1 MVVKDPAVDW
11 GAEELDD
18 WNVVATEA
26 GLGQHRLLAERQAVQ
41 VDVGVAA
48 VADGDG
54 PVDDRPHLQLVEGDE
69 EAFVNV
75 TVNKSV
81 PSKLLTSTVTANFD
95 RGSQKLKKIVGAT
108 WFKIGRLSQNI
119 FCNTRKN

>member
-1 MVVKDPAVDW
+1 MDEGRVASHEGHLLLQREADERDGPGSPVAVKDPAVDR

-54 PVDDRPHLQLVEGDE
+54 PVDDHPHLQLVEGDE
-69 EAFVNV
+69 EAFDNV

-81 PSKLLTSTVTANFD
+81 VGIAN
-95 RGSQKLKKIVGAT
+95 A
-108 WFKIGRLSQNI
+108 
-119 FCNTRKN
+119 